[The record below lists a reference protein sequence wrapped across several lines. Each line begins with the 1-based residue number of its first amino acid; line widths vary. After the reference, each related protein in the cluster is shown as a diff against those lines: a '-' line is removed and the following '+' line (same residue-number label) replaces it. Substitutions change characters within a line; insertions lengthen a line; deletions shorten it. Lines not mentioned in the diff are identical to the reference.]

1 MSFNNNPS
9 VYGPGKARPF
19 KTRTPVG
26 KLKPKFTVPRAGRLN
41 IPIFGKSPNPNG
53 QTKANTPAF
62 RGPAKLP
69 TNFLKNFG
77 TGNFKQSINPL
88 AQKFNGPL
96 RIPRLGLVKGED
108 SRPNLGDKLA
118 QRKGPRKLLKSL
130 TGFEPVPRLGHGKT
144 VRRKVKKSSRKK

>member
-9 VYGPGKARPF
+9 FHGAGKARPF

-41 IPIFGKSPNPNG
+41 IPSFGKSPNPNG

-96 RIPRLGLVKGED
+96 RLPHVPRLGNNLDGKLKKLTKHSDALLEKDFKQLFVPKSKSIPRLG
-108 SRPNLGDKLA
+108 N
-118 QRKGPRKLLKSL
+118 
-130 TGFEPVPRLGHGKT
+130 
-144 VRRKVKKSSRKK
+144 KKKRSKKK